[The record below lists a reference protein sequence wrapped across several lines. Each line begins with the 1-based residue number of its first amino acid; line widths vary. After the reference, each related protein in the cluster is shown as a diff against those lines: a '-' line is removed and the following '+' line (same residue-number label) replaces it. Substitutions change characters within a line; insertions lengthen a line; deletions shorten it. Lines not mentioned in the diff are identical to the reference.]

1 MSPAAPPARPPV
13 PTRPPAPGLAVV
25 HARLDAVLARIRLL
39 RVSAGLARVVW
50 LTAAAAVLLY
60 GLDRWL
66 VLPRGVRGALLLLV
80 AVLGARL
87 LARRVLR
94 PLFRGPGRLEAA
106 RVVERARPEFEGRI
120 VSALQ
125 LQGGPEGSLER
136 KVVDEAAAACQ
147 GEDLRRVLV
156 ARPSLAETWRAAGA
170 LVLVAL
176 LLLVGNPH
184 ADVFLR
190 RWALQDVGWPRDVRL
205 TLQVPPRGPAHVV
218 TEDGTL
224 VAARGGVLEAD
235 VSVTGADPG
244 RVDLVLE
251 SERGERAGAMSALPE
266 GGWRGRLEVHDGD
279 TALRA
284 RGGDDDGS
292 DNRLALRVIEPPRL
306 DQPRFALQPPAYLG
320 LPPSDVG
327 PEGLSVPEGTRVTL
341 HGQPSGGPRAGEL
354 RLASAGQVLPL
365 VFDTTS
371 QPPSVSAAFDAN
383 ASDTLSIVL
392 TGDFDLATPDPSHHA
407 LMVLQ
412 DRPPTLRVFAPARSD
427 VKVTARA
434 VVPVAVVAEDDHG
447 VASVTLQGDGGR
459 EVPLLP
465 DATRPTNFRAVLDL
479 ASAPVEG
486 SLAYGLRAQDGR
498 DLPGRG
504 PQAAL
509 ADGRRLDV
517 VDDAEVQ
524 RLLADRQL
532 RLKEA
537 FASIRERQ
545 AAALET
551 VGALAEAPP
560 AADDPELLAAVVAQN
575 QVTSRLALQARELCG
590 ILDETLCNRLDPGP
604 GAGAVLARRLSDWAA
619 APADETFSPAAWR
632 ALAAEYA
639 AGKFGRL
646 DQVGRLLDMSAV
658 ALQLEEEASP
668 EAHKL
673 LGEARANPA
682 RETLAAARDAQQAVV
697 TGLDALLQRMDEWE
711 DYQEVL
717 LLVKTLI
724 DDQHGLRGRTQEV
737 LSGGGQN

>member
-1 MSPAAPPARPPV
+1 MSSVPDARPPE
-13 PTRPPAPGLAVV
+13 PPRPPAPGLAVV

-39 RVSAGLARVVW
+39 RVSAGLARLVW
-50 LTAAAAVLLY
+50 QAAAALVLLY
-60 GLDRWL
+60 LLDRWL
-66 VLPRGVRGALLLLV
+66 ALPLGVRGALL
-80 AVLGARL
+80 AVLGVLTLRL
-87 LARRVLR
+87 LLRRVLR

-106 RVVERARPEFEGRI
+106 RVVERARPDFEGRV

-125 LQGGPEGSLER
+125 LRGGPEGSLEL
-136 KVVDEAAAACQ
+136 KVVEEAAAACTDQ
-147 GEDLRRVLV
+147 DLRRVLV
-156 ARPSLAETWRAAGA
+156 ARPSLVESWRAAGA
-170 LVLVAL
+170 LVLLAL
-176 LLLVGNPH
+176 LVLVGQPH
-184 ADVFLR
+184 TDVFLR
-190 RWALQDVGWPRDVRL
+190 RWTLHDVGWPRDVRL
-205 TLQVPPRGPAHVV
+205 SLQVAERGPAHVLA
-218 TEDGTL
+218 EDGTL
-224 VAARGGVLEAD
+224 VAARGGVIEAD
-235 VSVTGADPG
+235 ALVAGVDPG
-244 RVDLVLE
+244 RVELVLDGP
-251 SERGERAGAMSALPE
+251 RGERAGAMTVQPD
-266 GGWRGRLEVHDGD
+266 GNWRGRLEVQAGD

-284 RGGDDDGS
+284 RGGDDDGE
-292 DNRLALRVIEPPRL
+292 DNRLELRVIDPPRL

-320 LPPSDVG
+320 LPPSEVG

-341 HGQPSGGPRAGEL
+341 HGQPSGAARAGEL
-354 RLASAGQVLPL
+354 RLASAGLVLPL
-365 VFDTTS
+365 QFDAA

-407 LMVLQ
+407 LLVLA
-412 DRPPTLRVFAPARSD
+412 DRPPTLRVFAPSRSD
-427 VKVTARA
+427 SKVTARA

-447 VASVTLQGDGGR
+447 VASVTLEGDGGR
-459 EVPLLP
+459 TVELLP
-465 DATRPTNFRAVLDL
+465 DAARPSNFRAVLDL
-479 ASAPVEG
+479 SSAPVQG
-486 SLAYGLRAQDGR
+486 SLAYALRARDGR
-498 DLPGRG
+498 ELPGRG
-504 PQAAL
+504 PQAAV

-537 FASIRERQ
+537 FASIRDRQ
-545 AAALET
+545 TAALET

-604 GAGAVLARRLSDWAA
+604 GAAGVLARRLADWAA
-619 APADETFSPAAWR
+619 APADETYTPAAWR
-632 ALAAEYA
+632 ALAADYA
-639 AGKFGRL
+639 AGQFGRL

-658 ALQLEEEASP
+658 ALRLEAETSP

-673 LGEARANPA
+673 LGEARANPGKD
-682 RETLAAARDAQQAVV
+682 TLAAARDAQQAVIA
-697 TGLDALLQRMDEWE
+697 GLDTLLQRMDEWE

-717 LLVKTLI
+717 LLVKSLI